1 MKKLF
6 NYKNVAKVL
15 AIALVLTILC
25 AILPMMKIGKVFAD
39 TTYVT
44 NYLDVSDVDLDSCTR
59 RKADDEKMAAQITVF
74 TPGVGGSASHWS
86 NNGTDYTF
94 AYDSES
100 MIEQLRQDLGVDNT
114 VVYVIKSAY
123 EMDDYVLP
131 KEKDY
136 ATSQIIDATFD
147 NGATDLQA
155 MYHKL
160 EVRQEEWKKKEL
172 GINNLS
178 EDELEK
184 IYLSKSISLY
194 KTEIATNGTV
204 DYPIQ
209 EEINVLIGGVETTAI
224 TANDVSKHII
234 LIFEPWGDRSDADVD
249 KWKHLSESHDFVY
262 AQLEY
267 CLDAISYQYRQLTG
281 FLPTY
286 NLIAHSRGGI
296 TNMQYALAHPY
307 NVASLY
313 SMGTPYNGSAFG
325 EFDPLLILGKQ
336 YNDYDYVDENGNEVN
351 DFHPGV
357 LDIMNFNLA
366 ESYKNFWNTY
376 YNEHYSHIEFN
387 PIGSYVTVGFAL
399 QTLADAIGD
408 VLEEKNVS
416 TEISEAVEN
425 VLRVIAG
432 GVEIVS
438 EIENIQDFIGEFG
451 DLVLRTVW
459 DAIENCLPK
468 LDDVDDAPIIG
479 YVLDFLEIAGNIN
492 IWNEPYEHLGT
503 AIRGR
508 YVYAD
513 DLFIDLD
520 SQIAKGYIGADVRVK
535 LMDTI
540 DQMNTKKNVPAAGV
554 AHNLEAHH
562 QDIIDYVIENLT
574 TGSSRPYDYRYA
586 DGGYHITNMNYAG
599 CVEGVLTL
607 PSTINGEPVIGID
620 RLTHHV
626 TVNDNKTYHPEVTKV
641 IIPASVKY
649 ISNYAFYGMR
659 NLETVEFEAGSVLTK
674 VDVGAF
680 MDCTSLKNITL
691 PDSTWII
698 GMKAF
703 ANCSSL
709 QTFYI
714 PKGTVTI
721 GNMVFAGCKEL
732 TSFTVGSGNYTFAA
746 EDGVLM
752 NAEKTQLLY
761 YPAKKG
767 TSYVVPDSVT
777 EIGPFAF
784 AGGNTLTSINL
795 NNVTMLRMGA
805 FGKCTSLTNITANK
819 LEIIEGGVV
828 DDTAWKA
835 VQTGDKILLGDVL
848 LSYQGMETDLVLENI
863 NSIAPY
869 AFAGNE
875 NLESVTLTRGII
887 SIGAHAFDQCKN
899 LENVY
904 ICNNADVVQVMDA
917 TFDGNAENRMIY
929 VPYPFVYEY
938 NSEFYG
944 CDFNAHETVVTYDS
958 KGGSACEEDTVY
970 YQDYLTLPTPTK
982 EGYTFIG
989 WYMNEAYTGDLW
1001 SSNARWNILLDEV
1014 TLYAKWSS
1022 NSYNVVYNPED
1033 SAISRA
1039 DMGSESG
1046 DVEFGSPD
1054 YQFIVPTRRGYI
1066 FNGWFTERNGAG
1078 TQVSDA
1084 EGNGLIV
1091 WNYASDTAIYASW
1104 TVIEYT
1110 ITYHLDGGVCQ
1121 NPNPE
1126 TYTIETETFALY
1138 NPVKESYNF
1147 KGWFDELTGE
1157 KSNNTMIYQGSIGD
1171 KEYTAKYN
1179 QLYWIMFDASNGSF
1193 CPAIQAEKNETILF
1207 PTSIRLGYTGKWDG
1221 IYEFGSTYTVTGET
1235 WFVAQWTGNTYTIT
1249 FDNNGGTGG
1258 PTQATVQFEEAFPT
1272 IELPTKEGYCFD
1284 YYVTDDGG
1292 QYYMNGGTE
1301 DSLYCYDKD
1310 IRLTAH
1316 WTESFLAIE
1325 NLGKSG
1331 TKWNIKI
1338 TNNSSRTVTVEYN
1351 TKMCNA
1357 SDAKNW
1363 TGLKNVQ
1370 TFELAPNGASATVTI
1385 SENWFATSITV
1396 SYKTSDGI
1404 RRITY
1409 ANELTSSGGINVKMV
1424 KIT

>member
-1 MKKLF
+1 MRKFF

-15 AIALVLTILC
+15 AVTFIVTLLC
-25 AILPMMKIGKVFAD
+25 AMIPILKIDKVFAD
-39 TTYVT
+39 TSYTK
-44 NYLDVSDVDLDSCTR
+44 NYLEVDDVALDNYTR
-59 RKADDEKMAAQITVF
+59 RTNESEVPAQITVF

-86 NNGTDYTF
+86 NNGKDYTF
-94 AYDSES
+94 AYDSTS
-100 MIEQLRQDLGVDNT
+100 MIEQLRQELGVNNTTVYVMKMGYTGFSVTTNKNDDPLYQSLRNNT
-114 VVYVIKSAY
+114 V
-123 EMDDYVLP
+123 E
-131 KEKDY
+131 E
-136 ATSQIIDATFD
+136 SQSTAIGTNFS

-155 MYHKL
+155 KYNKIG
-160 EVRQEEWKKKEL
+160 W
-172 GINNLS
+172 GINKKLVLFKCGTDTYPLSQDMNNLEHITAVNAITS
-178 EDELEK
+178 ED
-184 IYLSKSISLY
+184 
-194 KTEIATNGTV
+194 
-204 DYPIQ
+204 IQ
-209 EEINVLIGGVETTAI
+209 N
-224 TANDVSKHII
+224 KHLI
-234 LIFEPWGDRSDADVD
+234 LIFEPWGDRSDEDVD

-438 EIENIQDFIGEFG
+438 EIENIGDFAGEFR

-479 YVLDFLEIAGNIN
+479 HVLDFLEIAGNIN

-540 DQMNTKKNVPAAGV
+540 DQINMVDKKCVPAAGV
-554 AHNLEAHH
+554 AHNLSPHH

-641 IIPASVKY
+641 IIPVSVKY

-659 NLETVEFEAGSVLTK
+659 NLETVEFETGSVLEK

-691 PDSTWII
+691 PSSTWII

-703 ANCSSL
+703 ANCTSL
-709 QTFYI
+709 QNFQI
-714 PKGTVTI
+714 PMRTATI
-721 GNMVFAGCKEL
+721 GSMAFAGCKEL
-732 TSFTVGSGNYTFAA
+732 TAFTVENGNYTFAE
-746 EDGVLM
+746 EDGALM
-752 NAEKTQLLY
+752 DVNKTQLLY

-795 NNVTMLRMGA
+795 NNVTMVRMGA

-828 DDTAWKA
+828 DDTVWKA
-835 VQTGDKILLGDVL
+835 AQTGDKILLGDVL
-848 LSYQGMETDLVLENI
+848 LSYQGTETDVVLENI

-887 SIGAHAFDQCKN
+887 SIGEHAFDQCKN

-904 ICNNADVVQVMDA
+904 ICNNADVVQVIDA
-917 TFDGNAENRMIY
+917 AFDGNAENRKIY
-929 VPYPFVYEY
+929 VPYPFVNQYETQFSWY
-938 NSEFYG
+938 
-944 CDFNAHETVVTYDS
+944 DFNVHETVVSYDS
-958 KGGSACEEDTVY
+958 KGGSACEGDKVY
-970 YQDYLTLPTPTK
+970 YQDYLELPMPTR

-989 WYMNEAYTGDLW
+989 WYLDEKYTGDPLN
-1001 SSNARWNILLDEV
+1001 SQARWNSVSDTV
-1014 TLYAKWSS
+1014 TLYAKWSA
-1022 NSYNVVYNPED
+1022 NSYDIMYDPDD
-1033 SAISRA
+1033 SELSRA
-1039 DMGSESG
+1039 DMGSSSG
-1046 DVEFGSPD
+1046 AVEYGSSNN
-1054 YQFIVPTRRGYI
+1054 QFIVPTRRGYI
-1066 FNGWFTERNGAG
+1066 FNGWYTERNGAG
-1078 TQVSDA
+1078 TQVSNE
-1084 EGNGLIV
+1084 EGNALIV
-1091 WNYASDTAIYASW
+1091 WEYANDKTLYASW

-1110 ITYHLDGGVCQ
+1110 ITYNLDGGSYENGVS
-1121 NPNPE
+1121 NPE
-1126 TYTIETETFALY
+1126 AYTIETETFALN
-1138 NPVKESYNF
+1138 NPVKETYNF
-1147 KGWFDELTGE
+1147 KGWIDELTGE
-1157 KSNNTMIYQGSIGD
+1157 MSEGVIYQGSIGD
-1171 KEYTAKYN
+1171 REYTAQYA
-1179 QLYWIMFDASNGSF
+1179 QTYCIMFDSNFGSF
-1193 CPAIQAEKNETILF
+1193 CPAMWAEKNQSISL
-1207 PTSIRLGYTGKWDG
+1207 PYSIRDGYTGKWDG
-1221 IYEFGSTYTVTGET
+1221 LYEFGSMYTVTGEK
-1235 WFVAQWTGNTYTIT
+1235 WFVAEWTGNTYTIT
-1249 FDNNGGTGG
+1249 FDNNGGIGG
-1258 PTQATVQFEEAFPT
+1258 PTQETVQFEEAFPVIT
-1272 IELPTKEGYCFD
+1272 LPTKEGYCFD

-1301 DSLYCYDKD
+1301 DSLYYYNRD

-1338 TNNSSRTVTVEYN
+1338 TNNSSKEVTVEYN

-1363 TGLKNVQ
+1363 TGLKNVE
-1370 TFELAPNGASATVTI
+1370 TFKLEPNGASATVTI

-1409 ANELTSSGGINVKMV
+1409 ANNLDANKTMNIMTN

>member
-1 MKKLF
+1 MKKIL
-6 NYKNVAKVL
+6 NYKNVAKAL
-15 AIALVLTILC
+15 AVTFIVTLLC
-25 AILPMMKIGKVFAD
+25 AMIPILKIDKVFAD
-39 TTYVT
+39 TSYDT
-44 NYLDVSDVDLDSCTR
+44 NYLNVEDDDLDNYTR
-59 RKADDEKMAAQITVF
+59 RDEAGQTPAQITVF

-86 NNGTDYTF
+86 NDGDSYHF
-94 AYDSES
+94 FYDSTS
-100 MIEQLRQDLGVDNT
+100 MIQQLRQKLGVNNTSVYVMKMGYQNFSMIPKVIDGKTKIKKDDPLYQFLQNNT
-114 VVYVIKSAY
+114 V
-123 EMDDYVLP
+123 E
-131 KEKDY
+131 E
-136 ATSQIIDATFD
+136 SQSTAIGTNFS

-155 MYHKL
+155 KYN
-160 EVRQEEWKKKEL
+160 EIGW
-172 GINNLS
+172 GINKKLVLFECGEKVYPSTTYMNDLDNDEAVNAITS
-178 EDELEK
+178 ED
-184 IYLSKSISLY
+184 
-194 KTEIATNGTV
+194 
-204 DYPIQ
+204 IQ
-209 EEINVLIGGVETTAI
+209 N
-224 TANDVSKHII
+224 KHLI
-234 LIFEPWGDRSDADVD
+234 LIFEPWGQRATDEGEFLDVD
-249 KWKHLSESHDFVY
+249 DWKHLSESHDFVY

-535 LMDTI
+535 LMNTI
-540 DQMNTKKNVPAAGV
+540 DQINMVDKKCVPAAGV
-554 AHNLEAHH
+554 AHNLSPHH
-562 QDIIDYVIENLT
+562 QDIIDYVIESLT
-574 TGSSRPYDYRYA
+574 TGISRPYDYRYA
-586 DGGYHITNMNYAG
+586 DGGYHITNMNYISSTD
-599 CVEGVLTL
+599 GVLTI
-607 PSTINGEPVIGID
+607 PSNINGVPVIGID
-620 RLTHHV
+620 RLTRHV
-626 TVNDNKTYHPEVTKV
+626 MVNDNKTYHPEVTKV
-641 IIPASVKY
+641 IIPASVEY

-659 NLETVEFEAGSVLTK
+659 NLETVEFEAGSVLEK

-691 PDSTWII
+691 PNSTRII
-698 GMKAF
+698 GTKAF
-703 ANCSSL
+703 ANCTSL
-709 QTFYI
+709 ETFY
-714 PKGTVTI
+714 VTC
-721 GNMVFAGCKEL
+721 NLENSSMVFAGCTNL
-732 TSFTVGSGNYTFAA
+732 TAFTGVGV
-746 EDGVLM
+746 EDGVIF
-752 NAEKTQLLY
+752 NEDKTQLLY
-761 YPAKKG
+761 YPARKG

-1171 KEYTAKYN
+1171 KVYTAKYN
-1179 QLYWIMFDASNGSF
+1179 QLYWIMFDSNFGSF
-1193 CPAIQAEKNETILF
+1193 CPAQRAEKNETILL
-1207 PTSIRLGYTGKWDG
+1207 PTSIRYGYTGKWADA
-1221 IYEFGSTYTVTGET
+1221 YEFNSMYTVTGER
-1235 WFVAQWTGNTYTIT
+1235 WFVAQWTANTYTIT

-1258 PTQATVQFEEAFPT
+1258 LTQETVHFEEAFPT

-1338 TNNSSRTVTVEYN
+1338 TNNSSTAVTVYYN
-1351 TKMCNA
+1351 KKMCYL

-1363 TGLKNVQ
+1363 TGLKDV
-1370 TFELAPNGASATVTI
+1370 NGENEEIILEPGESYQVKI

-1396 SYKTSDGI
+1396 SYVVNGEI
-1404 RRITY
+1404 RMVTY
-1409 ANELTSSGGINVKMV
+1409 ADGLKTNGGINIKYN
-1424 KIT
+1424 KIFLT